1 MTKIEWFFE
10 FAKVA
15 ALKSKDRSTKVGC
28 VIVGPDDE
36 IRSVGYNGFV
46 RKSNDKL
53 PEWHERPL
61 KYDVTAHAEENA
73 VSNAARIG
81 VSLKG
86 CTAYMTLPPCTCC
99 TRMLVQSGISYI
111 CFLVPLDDKEWD
123 ECWGEN
129 FKIALTIM
137 RSGKITYSGYSG
149 VWFPDELY
157 SPERSFIVD
166 PKFSEVQSWIYKYE
180 NSVERQMKLI

>member
-46 RKSNDKL
+46 RRANDTI

-81 VSLKG
+81 VSLKD
-86 CTAYMTLPPCTCC
+86 CVAYSTLPPCTCC
-99 TRMLVQSGISYI
+99 TRMFVQSGVKTIR
-111 CFLVPLDDKEWD
+111 FLVPLENKSWD
-123 ECWGEN
+123 ERWGDN
-129 FKIALTIM
+129 FRIALTIM
-137 RSGKITYSGYSG
+137 RSGKVVYNGYSG
-149 VWFPDELY
+149 LWLPGPGLLID
-157 SPERSFIVD
+157 S
-166 PKFSEVQSWIYKYE
+166 KFSEVQAWISRYE
-180 NSVERQMKLI
+180 GSTERQLKLI